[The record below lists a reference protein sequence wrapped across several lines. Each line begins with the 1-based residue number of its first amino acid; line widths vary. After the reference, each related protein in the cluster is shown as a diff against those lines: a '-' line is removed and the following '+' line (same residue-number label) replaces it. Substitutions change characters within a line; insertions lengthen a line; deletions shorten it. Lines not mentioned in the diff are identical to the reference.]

1 MKKIVKSYS
10 KFTADDIEDL
20 GLKIIQDNWL
30 QSTQLLPPSTL
41 LTQLFAINLQ
51 LPLYTEKAK
60 SELIIT
66 PILNEIWVKN
76 RTFFTIYSGYNFEVD
91 KTKGLNGFC
100 DYLFAKM
107 PASVFINTPVIA
119 VIEAKNEQDLPNAT
133 PQCVAEM
140 YAAYLFNEKRKQ
152 NIPII
157 YGVIT
162 SGFEWMFLK
171 LDNRTASLDTKR
183 YFFNQLPELLGAL
196 QTIID
201 LCK

>member
-1 MKKIVKSYS
+1 MKKTAKSYS
-10 KFTADDIEDL
+10 KFTANDIEEL
-20 GLKIIQDNWL
+20 GINIIQNNWL
-30 QSTQLLPPSTL
+30 QTTKLVQPSSL

-66 PILNEIWVKN
+66 PILNEIWAKN
-76 RTFFTIYSGYNFEVD
+76 TSFFTIYSGYNFEVD
-91 KTKGLNGFC
+91 KARGLNGFC

-119 VIEAKNEQDLPNAT
+119 VIEAKNEQDLPTAT

-140 YAAYLFNEKRKQ
+140 YAAYLFNEKRKH

-157 YGVIT
+157 YGIIT
-162 SGFEWMFLK
+162 SGFEWMFLR
-171 LDNRTASLDTKR
+171 LENQTASLDTKR
-183 YFFNQLPELLGAL
+183 YFLNQLPELLGAL
-196 QTIID
+196 QTTID